1 MRRTLT
7 LLISSLVLLVALPV
21 AAQDRIANV
30 SLGGGVTWP
39 QGNAGDTFNTGGH
52 FQGGVSF
59 HGTDIIGFEADYQFH
74 WMPGPERTF
83 ASAVPGASGVLIESN
98 HQMHLGSFN
107 VLIRTPSSSPVA
119 AYFLV
124 GPGIYH
130 RIVQLTTPAVGVATV
145 CDPYWFV
152 CYPVAVSTDQIVGDR
167 SSTDWGM
174 DFGAGATFGGG
185 ARFFVEARYHY
196 IWGKDVTGPGGT
208 TVNTNASY
216 FPLTFGI
223 RF

>member
-1 MRRTLT
+1 
-7 LLISSLVLLVALPV
+7 LISSLVLLVAGPV
-21 AAQDRIANV
+21 AAQDRPVNV

-39 QGNAGDTFNTGGH
+39 MGNVGDTFNTGGH
-52 FQGGVSF
+52 FQGGVSLQA
-59 HGTDIIGFEADYQFH
+59 TDIIGFEADYQFH

-83 ASAVPGASGVLIESN
+83 PGLTGSVLIESN
-98 HQMHLGSFN
+98 HQMHVGSFN
-107 VLIRTPSSSPVA
+107 ILLRSPSSFPVA
-119 AYFLV
+119 AYFLA
-124 GPGIYH
+124 GPGVYH

-167 SSTDWGM
+167 SSTDFGI
-174 DFGAGATFGGG
+174 DFGAGATFGGA

-196 IWGKDVTGPGGT
+196 VWGKEVTGPGGT
-208 TVNTNASY
+208 TVNTNAQY
-216 FPLTFGI
+216 FPVTFGV